1 MPGEGNKT
9 LRIDEKS
16 IFALQQVGLL
26 NTVIG
31 IDPIKA
37 KRDRIEKEPKKHIYH
52 RWNIE
57 AMDESL
63 FVSDGTTEDGGKV
76 RLKIS
81 DKFQYEIE
89 KVRDVE
95 KVDNHLVY
103 TNNPDANMDTWN
115 ENALIHKAYLKKH
128 YPEPFRLRKEWDNF
142 KAKIDSTVEEL
153 RSNLKQ
159 ALDDEDKKIELIG
172 EAFGKLN
179 AEWET
184 FKSDIK
190 KIIEGDWQEWEKF
203 KEGIKNHLK
212 KLERSLKE
220 DLDNYEKDLSKR
232 IDESYSNFEKSTQI
246 WLLKELKKP
255 QYKGKDGSTDFT
267 VKDMIF
273 GPLYGTDKFLA
284 PNRKV
289 TNYAGKEITL
299 APPTIGYRD
308 AQILIAPLLSSGG
321 NGPATTIQGLV
332 MSASSTRYTD
342 LKLVDW
348 DPDNGKV
355 RTQRVWISTS
365 WFKENEDLGDII
377 NQHRNLVEEVK
388 ALKAQV
394 SELTNLIKAKEK
406 K

>member
-115 ENALIHKAYLKKH
+115 DNALIHKAYLKKH

-142 KAKIDSTVEEL
+142 KAKINSTVEEL
-153 RSNLKQ
+153 KSNLKQ
-159 ALDDEDKKIELIG
+159 VLDDEDKKIELIG

-179 AEWET
+179 DEWET

-190 KIIEGDWQEWEKF
+190 KTIEGDWQEWEKF
-203 KEGIKNHLK
+203 KEEIKNHLN
-212 KLERSLKE
+212 KLEGVLKE
-220 DLDNYEKDLSKR
+220 DLDNYENDLSKR
-232 IDESYSNFEKSTQI
+232 IDDSYSKFEKSTQN

-255 QYKGKDGSTDFT
+255 EYRGIKGDKGDTGPRGWTGPTGSRGPQGDAGPEGPKGEPGGYISTHNGAET
-267 VKDMIF
+267 VPSRIEQN
-273 GPLYGTDKFLA
+273 LS
-284 PNRKV
+284 
-289 TNYAGKEITL
+289 YAGVHPPFFLLFITY
-299 APPTIGYRD
+299 IGGLHHLII
-308 AQILIAPLLSSGG
+308 ILL
-321 NGPATTIQGLV
+321 
-332 MSASSTRYTD
+332 D
-342 LKLVDW
+342 
-348 DPDNGKV
+348 
-355 RTQRVWISTS
+355 
-365 WFKENEDLGDII
+365 
-377 NQHRNLVEEVK
+377 
-388 ALKAQV
+388 
-394 SELTNLIKAKEK
+394 
-406 K
+406 